1 MTAIEFLRRY
11 RADDL
16 VKSSARGEFELKS
29 HNSFKINGESSL
41 WHWKSRGI
49 GGKSALDYLMH
60 VEGCSFV
67 EAVKMLCDE
76 QPVFTP
82 QSHANVERQRPPFK
96 LPEKSPTTTRVEAY
110 LRCRGISPQVIQKCI
125 DDGILYESLPYHNC
139 VFVGRDADGVPKYAA
154 LRGTYTYGKQFK
166 GESTGSNKRFGF
178 CIEPTAESSA
188 AAVFEAAIDAMAEMT
203 LAGDTADKY
212 RLDPQ
217 LVRAVIFQESRFRPD
232 TIGTAGEVGLMQVLP
247 KGAVTDWARRHGV
260 AVPSVRELMRPEL
273 NLEIGCYYLSRA
285 MKRWQDYRCRTEL
298 ALCQYNAGE
307 SRANR
312 WKPSQPDGDMI
323 ENITIAGT
331 KTYVK
336 NIMRRYQQ
344 YRRDEKP

>member
-1 MTAIEFLRRY
+1 MPGVTKEQVAAARRMTAIEFLWRY

-76 QPVFTP
+76 QLVFTP
-82 QSHANVERQRPPFK
+82 KNHADVERQRPPFE

-110 LRCRGISPQVIQKCI
+110 LRCRGISQPVIQKCL

-139 VFVGRDADGVPKYAA
+139 VFVGRDAGGTPRYAA

-166 GESTGSNKRFGF
+166 AESTGSDKRFGF
-178 CIEPTAESSA
+178 CIAPTAESSA
-188 AAVFEAAIDAMAEMT
+188 LAVFEAAIDAMAEMT

-212 RLDPQ
+212 RLSLGGIYAPEEGREIHPPAALEEFLHRHPQVKRIEFCLDNDPPG
-217 LVRAVIFQESRFRPD
+217 RAAAAALARLY
-232 TIGTAGEVGLMQVLP
+232 GE
-247 KGAVTDWARRHGV
+247 
-260 AVPSVRELMRPEL
+260 
-273 NLEIGCYYLSRA
+273 
-285 MKRWQDYRCRTEL
+285 
-298 ALCQYNAGE
+298 
-307 SRANR
+307 
-312 WKPSQPDGDMI
+312 
-323 ENITIAGT
+323 
-331 KTYVK
+331 
-336 NIMRRYQQ
+336 RYQVAARLPPIEDFDYGDLAQ
-344 YRRDEKP
+344 AALEYRTKSKAKYCARKQTKYKASER

>member
-1 MTAIEFLRRY
+1 MPGVTKEQVAAARRMTAIEFLRRY

-67 EAVKMLCDE
+67 EAVQLLCDE
-76 QPVFTP
+76 QLVFTP
-82 QSHANVERQRPPFK
+82 KNHADVERQRPPFK

-139 VFVGRDADGVPKYAA
+139 VFVGQDAGGTPRYAA

-166 GESTGSNKRFGF
+166 AESTGSDKRFGF
-178 CIEPTAESSA
+178 CIAPTAESSA
-188 AAVFEAAIDAMAEMT
+188 LAVFEAAIDAMAEMS
-203 LAGDTADKY
+203 LAGDAADKY
-212 RLDPQ
+212 RLSLGGIYAPEEGRDIHPPAALEEFLAQHPQVNRIEFCLDNDPPG
-217 LVRAVIFQESRFRPD
+217 RAAAAALARLY
-232 TIGTAGEVGLMQVLP
+232 GEQYQ
-247 KGAVTDWARRHGV
+247 V
-260 AVPSVRELMRPEL
+260 AVHLPPIEGFDYGDLAQAA
-273 NLEIGCYYLSRA
+273 LEYRTKSK
-285 MKRWQDYRCRTEL
+285 MKNCTRRQ
-298 ALCQYNAGE
+298 
-307 SRANR
+307 
-312 WKPSQPDGDMI
+312 
-323 ENITIAGT
+323 T
-331 KTYVK
+331 KYK
-336 NIMRRYQQ
+336 ASER
-344 YRRDEKP
+344 

>member
-1 MTAIEFLRRY
+1 MPGVTKEQVAAARQMTAIDFLRRY

-29 HNSFKINGESSL
+29 HDSFKINGESSL

-110 LRCRGISPQVIQKCI
+110 LRCRGISQPVIQKCL

-154 LRGTYTYGKQFK
+154 LRGTYIYGKQFK
-166 GESTGSNKRFGF
+166 GESTGSDKRFGF
-178 CIEPTAESSA
+178 CIEPTAESRTV
-188 AAVFEAAIDAMAEMT
+188 AVFEAAIDAMAEMS
-203 LAGDTADKY
+203 LAGEAADKY
-212 RLDPQ
+212 RLSLGGIYAPEEGRDIHPPAALEELLAQHPQVNRIEFCLDNDPPG
-217 LVRAVIFQESRFRPD
+217 RAAAAALARLY
-232 TIGTAGEVGLMQVLP
+232 GERYQ
-247 KGAVTDWARRHGV
+247 V
-260 AVPSVRELMRPEL
+260 AVHLPPIEGFDYGDLAQAA
-273 NLEIGCYYLSRA
+273 LE
-285 MKRWQDYRCRTEL
+285 YRTKSKAKNCARKQTK
-298 ALCQYNAGE
+298 YKE
-307 SRANR
+307 STR
-312 WKPSQPDGDMI
+312 
-323 ENITIAGT
+323 
-331 KTYVK
+331 
-336 NIMRRYQQ
+336 
-344 YRRDEKP
+344 